1 MNSGYFYL
9 NGSRI
14 QTNTEII
21 TYQRSNSMD
30 TDETDGDNENYS
42 LISSPNQV
50 YCDISG
56 GDIESQDSYD
66 CVVCFNDVVPFQEQY
81 HCVRC
86 KECRLC
92 KECISTFI
100 KYKRYKCPVCKK
112 SRNWCVRTSDDEVIN
127 LNPRNNVTIVVET
140 RDPNQ
145 DACVVLFKYICVM
158 VMFFG
163 PFLVL
168 YITNNVE

>member
-66 CVVCFNDVVPFQEQY
+66 WQQ
-81 HCVRC
+81 
-86 KECRLC
+86 
-92 KECISTFI
+92 
-100 KYKRYKCPVCKK
+100 
-112 SRNWCVRTSDDEVIN
+112 
-127 LNPRNNVTIVVET
+127 
-140 RDPNQ
+140 
-145 DACVVLFKYICVM
+145 
-158 VMFFG
+158 
-163 PFLVL
+163 LVL
-168 YITNNVE
+168 LFDELSPFMKPERKQILTAFVDRNSFLFSTN